1 MDKQEKDS
9 EVQGVAGANIWAA
22 LLMKNGMKKI
32 LLILFLII
40 AALSIAAVI
49 FVWCTAFTDNVKA
62 ESEVRINIPTGSS
75 GDDLRALLTDKDILR
90 SERKLAITSRLKS
103 SGRAVRPGSY
113 LIEPGMN
120 SNQLLNMLTSGRQ
133 SPVNVTFN
141 NIRTLEELA
150 GKVGGQIEADSASL
164 AAFLADESNYS
175 SDGFSRETVISVF
188 IPDTYELYWSID
200 ATGFYRRMLK
210 EYKSFWNRER
220 MAQAEAAGL
229 TPVEVSVLASIVD
242 EETSRSEEKP
252 RIAGLYL
259 NRLRSGIPLQ
269 ADPTVK
275 FAVNDF
281 TLRRVLNR
289 HLEIDSPYNTYKYRG
304 LPPGPIRCPSRSGLE
319 AVLGAEKHDYLYFV
333 AKPDGSGYHH
343 FSRTLAEHN
352 RYAAEY
358 RRELNRRKIY
368 R

>member
-1 MDKQEKDS
+1 MKR
-9 EVQGVAGANIWAA
+9 V
-22 LLMKNGMKKI
+22 LLSL
-32 LLILFLII
+32 LLIG
-40 AALSIAAVI
+40 AAFAVAAVI
-49 FVWCTAFTDNVKA
+49 FVWQAAFTDNVRP

-75 GDDLRALLTDKDILR
+75 SNDLTAIMVDRGILK
-90 SERKLAITSRLKS
+90 SKRKLTVTSRLKS
-103 SGRAVRPGSY
+103 SGRVVRPGSY
-113 LIEPGMN
+113 VIQPGMN
-120 SNQLLNMLTSGRQ
+120 SNQILNMLTSGRQ

-141 NIRTLEELA
+141 NIRTVEELA

-164 AAFLADESNYS
+164 AAFLTDESNYL
-175 SDGFSRETVISVF
+175 SDGFSRETVISLF

-200 ATGFYRRMLK
+200 AKAFYRRMLK
-210 EYKSFWNRER
+210 EYKAFWNGENT
-220 MAQAEAAGL
+220 ALAEAVGL
-229 TPVEVSVLASIVD
+229 TPTEVSVLASIVD
-242 EETSRSEEKP
+242 EEASRADEKP
-252 RIAGLYL
+252 RIAGVYL
-259 NRLRSGIPLQ
+259 NRLRLGIPLQ

-281 TLRRVLNR
+281 TLRRILNR
-289 HLEIDSPYNTYKYRG
+289 HLEVDSPYNTYRNRG